1 MRILIRWAI
10 GIVVILVTVQIMSW
24 LPEQYQQYRI
34 MWPSVW
40 GIVIFVPVLAVAN
53 VALGSILRLLTVPIS
68 CLTFGLFGFV
78 INAIVFWIA
87 GWATG
92 AQNGLGQSIGF
103 VGSLLGSIIYT
114 VISTPLSAAI
124 GEN

>member
-1 MRILIRWAI
+1 MRMLVRWAI
-10 GIVVILVTVQIMSW
+10 GVVVILVTVKILSW
-24 LPEQYQQYRI
+24 LPPAYQVHWEPIWRAA
-34 MWPSVW
+34 
-40 GIVIFVPVLAVAN
+40 IFVPVLAVAN
-53 VALGSILRLLTVPIS
+53 AVLGSILRLLTVPIS

>member
-1 MRILIRWAI
+1 MRILARWAI
-10 GIVVILVTVQIMSW
+10 GIVVILVTVKIMSV
-24 LPEQYQQYRI
+24 LPEPYRI

-53 VALGSILRLLTVPIS
+53 AVIGTILRILAVPIT

-78 INAIVFWIA
+78 INALVFWLA

-92 AQNGLGQSIGF
+92 AQNGLEQPIGF

-114 VISTPLSAAI
+114 VISTPLNAAV
-124 GEN
+124 GES